1 MIFPFIIFLVSFAPL
16 IILINQA
23 TLRFVAPIIMLT
35 LGLVKFYPFPTTIV
49 QFIAQVF
56 PFLILLFRYP
66 IKLFTAH
73 L

>member
-1 MIFPFIIFLVSFAPL
+1 MIFPFTIFLISFAPL

-23 TLRFVAPIIMLT
+23 TLRFVAPIIMLV
-35 LGLVKFYPFPTTIV
+35 LGLIKLFPFPTTIE

-66 IKLFTAH
+66 IQLFTAH